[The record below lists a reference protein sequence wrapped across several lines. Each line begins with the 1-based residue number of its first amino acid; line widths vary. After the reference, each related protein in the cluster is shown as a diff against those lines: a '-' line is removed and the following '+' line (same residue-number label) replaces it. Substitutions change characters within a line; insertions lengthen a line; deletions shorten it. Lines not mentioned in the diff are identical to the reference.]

1 MSKEIATY
9 DGSKAL
15 TPQEVQEHVNLIQ
28 QVMEGVMK
36 DKEHYG
42 TIPGCGNKKTLLKP
56 GAEKLLSTFRIAVNP
71 KVEDLSGDDEI
82 RYRVHCELSA
92 QESGMFLG
100 AGVGECS
107 SDEEKYKWKKAAC
120 DAEWNETVPTRRR
133 EKWFKGWNNN
143 PAYQVKQ
150 VRTEPADVANT
161 VLKMAKKRAMIDG
174 TLTVTAASDIFM
186 QDITDVDIPDSGEVG
201 LPPPMA
207 EPQAKGDGALPKD
220 GTPPPDK
227 QGDITAPQIKKLQ
240 AMLGGL
246 GIKDD
251 YERHIKVSTTLGFN
265 AVLDSFNNLSKAH
278 ADKCFKEFEAEM
290 KASA

>member
-1 MSKEIATY
+1 MSDIVTY

-28 QVMEGVMK
+28 KVMDGVMK
-36 DKEHYG
+36 DGEHYG
-42 TIPGCGNKKTLLKP
+42 KIPGCGNKKTLLKP

-71 KVEDLSGDDEI
+71 KVEDLSGEDEI
-82 RYRVHCELSA
+82 RYRVSCELTA

-107 SDEEKYKWKKAAC
+107 SSEDKYKWKKATC
-120 DAEWNETVPTRRR
+120 DAEWEDTIPHKRR

-150 VRTEPADVANT
+150 IRTEPADVANT
-161 VLKMAKKRAMIDG
+161 VLKMAKKRAMIDA
-174 TLTVTAASDIFM
+174 TLTVTAASDIFV

-201 LPPPMA
+201 SPPPMS
-207 EPQAKGDGALPKD
+207 EPQAKGGDALPKD
-220 GTPPPDK
+220 GPPPPDK
-227 QGDITAPQIKKLQ
+227 QGDITGPMVKKLQ

-251 YERHIKVSTTLGFN
+251 YERHMKVSTVLGFS
-265 AVLDSFNNLSKAH
+265 AVLDSFNNLSKDN
-278 ADKCFKEFEAEM
+278 ADTCFKAFEAEM
-290 KASA
+290 KASK